1 MTTLKE
7 LYIKQEELKKELNKI
22 ETEIIV
28 KTTEECS
35 EKLNTAFS
43 LLEDIY
49 NTITLKNYPT
59 VSIDCDNCNATIEVG
74 LDDLMDKMQ
83 YAFSEAMKGRYYV

>member
-7 LYIKQEELKKELNKI
+7 LYVKQEELKKELNKI

-35 EKLNTAFS
+35 EKLDTAFS
-43 LLEDIY
+43 LLEEVY
-49 NTITLKNYPT
+49 NIILLRGYHT
-59 VSIDCDNCNATIEVG
+59 VSIDCDNCDAIIEVG
-74 LDDLMDKMQ
+74 LDDVMDKMRYSFNQ
-83 YAFSEAMKGRYYV
+83 AMKGW

>member
-7 LYIKQEELKKELNKI
+7 LYTKQEELKKELKKI
-22 ETEIIV
+22 ETEITV
-28 KTTEECS
+28 KTTEKCS

-43 LLEDIY
+43 LLEDVY
-49 NTITLKNYPT
+49 NIVTLKGYPT
-59 VSIDCDNCNATIEVG
+59 VSIDCDDCNAIIEVG

-83 YAFSEAMKGRYYV
+83 SAFSTAMKGR